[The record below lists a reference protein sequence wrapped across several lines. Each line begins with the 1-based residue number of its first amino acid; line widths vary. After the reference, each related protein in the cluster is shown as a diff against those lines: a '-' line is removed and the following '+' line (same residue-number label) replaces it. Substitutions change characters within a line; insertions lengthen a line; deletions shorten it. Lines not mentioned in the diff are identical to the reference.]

1 MANNPFL
8 TTVYKSPEY
17 FCNRITET
25 QNLISAVENG
35 RNTVLHS
42 LRRIGKSGLIKNTF
56 YYLDKDTDYHLVYID
71 IFNTYN
77 VNDFVNELV
86 NKLLKIKKKQWH
98 NQALT
103 FLKKFKPVISF
114 SPIDGQTELK
124 LNYESDDK
132 IKYNLEEILNYFEKF
147 NTKIVIAIDEFQQI
161 TSYPDASFEAFL
173 RSKIQFLNNITFIFS
188 GSHQGIMTSMFLD
201 HSRPFYQSADT
212 MFLDR
217 LDENE
222 YHDFIAEKF
231 RETKK
236 IISNEN
242 ITEIL
247 NWTYRHTYYTQN
259 FCNRLWG
266 KGVKKIDTELL
277 ITIKKEII
285 VEKEKYFGE
294 LRHLLPANQLNLLM
308 AIGKE
313 DGVEQPSS
321 IGFIS
326 KYKLSSTS
334 TVTSALKALQTKE
347 LVYKEGGVY
356 KVYDVFLCRFM
367 QYH

>member
-1 MANNPFL
+1 MTKNPFL
-8 TTVYKSPEY
+8 TTVYKSPKY
-17 FCNRITET
+17 FCNRDIET
-25 QNLISAVENG
+25 KNLISAVQNG

-56 YYLDKDTDYHLVYID
+56 YYLDKETDYHLVYVD

-77 VNDFVNELV
+77 VNDFVNELISQ
-86 NKLLKIKKKQWH
+86 LLKIKKKQWY
-98 NQALT
+98 NQTLN
-103 FLKKFKPVISF
+103 FLKKFKPIISF

-124 LNYESDDK
+124 LNYETDDK
-132 IKYNLEEILNYFEKF
+132 VKYNLEEILNYFEGF

-161 TSYPDASFEAFL
+161 TNYPDASFEAFL

-217 LDENE
+217 LDTKE
-222 YHDFIAEKF
+222 YHDFISEKF

-236 IISNEN
+236 VISSDS
-242 ITEIL
+242 ISEIL

-266 KGVKKIDTELL
+266 KGVKNIDDNLL
-277 ITIKKEII
+277 ISIKKEII

-308 AIGKE
+308 AIGKA

-321 IGFIS
+321 IEFIS

-334 TVTSALKALQTKE
+334 TVSSAIKALQTKE
-347 LVYKEGGVY
+347 LVYYEDGIY
-356 KVYDVFLCRFM
+356 KVYDVYLSRFL